1 MPMRLSQSLEKRF
14 LALHLETS
22 PSVVDDLRYHV
33 EVEIRNAVAAE
44 REMCATLAEAPING
58 QPHTELMRGKR
69 EAANT
74 IARNIRAR
82 KTQAI

>member
-1 MPMRLSQSLEKRF
+1 MPMQLSHSLEKRF
-14 LALHLETS
+14 LTLHLETD
-22 PSVVDDLRYHV
+22 PSVVQDLRHHV
-33 EVEIRNAVAAE
+33 EIEIQNAVAAE
-44 REMCATLAEAPING
+44 REMCATLAEAPIYG
-58 QPHTELMRGKR
+58 QPHTELMRGKM

>member
-14 LALHLETS
+14 LALQLETE
-22 PSVVDDLRYHV
+22 PSIIQDLRHHV
-33 EVEIRNAVAAE
+33 EVEIHNAVAAE
-44 REMCATLAEAPING
+44 REMCATLAEAPIYG
-58 QPHTELMRGKR
+58 QPHTELMRGKM